1 MVMLLSFFC
10 VTAMP
15 PSGLFISE
23 LMIFRA
29 LFHAHYLFVLV
40 MVLFLLTVI
49 LWALGKNIFKLLF
62 ALPVGFDD
70 TNVVYISPV
79 ESISQFIFLGLIV
92 YLGINPP
99 GEFVT
104 FINEAIKNL
113 PK

>member
-1 MVMLLSFFC
+1 MLFCFIC

-29 LFHAHYLFVLV
+29 LFQAHYIVV
-40 MVLFLLTVI
+40 MVVVMFLLTMI
-49 LWALGKNIFKLLF
+49 LWAFGKNVFKLLF
-62 ALPVGFDD
+62 AAPVGFDD
-70 TNVVYISPV
+70 TNVARINPI
-79 ESISQFIFLGLIV
+79 ESLSQFIFLGLIV

-99 GEFVT
+99 IEFVT
-104 FINEAIKNL
+104 LIQESIKNL